1 MKKIVTLWTI
11 LAVMLFTA
19 SALAQTPITVS
30 GTGEVRLSADTAVI
44 SLGVNARDK
53 DVLKAQQKVNESIA
67 AIRKALIEKGV
78 KEENINT
85 EFMNI
90 YAMYDYREGQE
101 ELTAYN
107 ASSTLAIKVTD
118 MDAVGKLIDL
128 AFSAGANTLNGI
140 SFSATDTSTAKEEAL
155 RAAVEDAQTKAAI
168 LAEASGMT
176 LLGIDEIRESN
187 TYTYD
192 SGAGNFNRALSTKED
207 AAAGTVIQAA
217 KIAVTASIVVSFK
230 AVN

>member
-11 LAVMLFTA
+11 LAVMLLTA
-19 SALAQTPITVS
+19 SAFAQTPITVS

-90 YAMYDYREGQE
+90 YAMYDSRTVWRNSQHTMQVPHC
-101 ELTAYN
+101 L
-107 ASSTLAIKVTD
+107 
-118 MDAVGKLIDL
+118 
-128 AFSAGANTLNGI
+128 
-140 SFSATDTSTAKEEAL
+140 
-155 RAAVEDAQTKAAI
+155 
-168 LAEASGMT
+168 SG
-176 LLGIDEIRESN
+176 
-187 TYTYD
+187 
-192 SGAGNFNRALSTKED
+192 
-207 AAAGTVIQAA
+207 
-217 KIAVTASIVVSFK
+217 
-230 AVN
+230 